1 MRPDGP
7 IRVLLI
13 AESPVL
19 ARGLAGE
26 LNRSATISA
35 IVSSTDMQQV
45 RKCLLQH
52 HPEVIILD
60 LHLRATDPL
69 RLLDRLQLHYP
80 VPVLVV
86 AQPADGGATQA
97 VEAVRRGALEV
108 VPKPTGTSAEALG
121 AYAEELAGKIV
132 MAAAHARP
140 AAPPSALAGPLF
152 SFRQAGLVPQHWLV
166 AIGASTGGTKALE
179 TLLERIPGDFPPV
192 VIVQHMPAGF
202 TASFAMRL
210 NANSAAAVSEARDGE
225 MLGPGRVVIARGD
238 THLIVRAMGA
248 GWCVRYTDQRPVNRH
263 CPSVDVLFES
273 VAAVVGTQ
281 AVGVLLTGMGE
292 DGARGLLKIRQAGG
306 LTIAQNKESCV
317 VYGMPKVA
325 VELGAVD
332 LIGAPEEIP
341 TLLTRALAERRHRR
355 AVSRT

>member
-1 MRPDGP
+1 VRPAGP
-7 IRVLLI
+7 IRVLI
-13 AESPVL
+13 IDDSPLL
-19 ARGLAGE
+19 ARDLANE
-26 LNRSATISA
+26 LDRGGMIHAS
-35 IVSSTDMQQV
+35 VSGGAAQQV
-45 RKCLLQH
+45 RKCLLRL
-52 HPEVIILD
+52 HPEVIVLD
-60 LHLRATDPL
+60 AELSCGDALQ
-69 RLLDRLQLHYP
+69 LLDKLQMHYP
-80 VPVLVV
+80 VPVLVT
-86 AQPADGGATQA
+86 ARPAGDGAARA

-108 VPKPTGTSAEALG
+108 VCKPTGATPDLLR
-121 AYAEELAGKIV
+121 AYANELSSKII

-140 AAPPSALAGPLF
+140 TAPPSALAGRLL
-152 SFRQAGLVPQHWLV
+152 SFRQAGLVPHHWLV

-179 TLLERIPGDFPPV
+179 TLLERLPGDFPPI

-225 MLGPGRVVIARGD
+225 LLGPGRALIARGD
-238 THLIVRAMGA
+238 THLVVRAMGS
-248 GWCVRYTDQRPVNRH
+248 GWCVRYTHQRPVNRH

-273 VAAVVGTQ
+273 VADSVGMR

-332 LIGAPEEIP
+332 LIGPPEEIP
-341 TLLTRALAERRHRR
+341 ALLTNALAERQR
-355 AVSRT
+355 SRTATRT